1 MAIKA
6 IVFDCFGVLY
16 NDALK
21 DFLARNKQAID
32 GNEGYYYHLCNQSD
46 AGLISDD
53 DFYRDFAEISGESP
67 QELRAEF
74 HDTRHV
80 NRRLI
85 PVIEQLKTQYKI
97 GMLSNTGA
105 ALLEEFLAE
114 HGIRHLFGEIVASSD
129 TGYIKPQRE
138 IFEIT
143 AQRLGVALDE
153 IYFIDDS
160 PRNVDAAK
168 SYGMGAHL
176 YTTVA
181 ELQDALRAQG
191 IG

>member
-6 IVFDCFGVLY
+6 VVFDCFGVLY
-16 NDALK
+16 NDALN
-21 DFLARNKQAID
+21 DFLARHAKAIN
-32 GNEGYYYHLCNQSD
+32 GNEGYYRHLCNQSD
-46 AGLISDD
+46 AGLISDEE
-53 DFYRDFAEISGESP
+53 FYREFSEISGESP

-85 PVIEQLKTQYKI
+85 PIIEQLKRDYKI

-105 ALLEEFLAE
+105 ALLEEFLSE
-114 HGIRHLFGEIVASSD
+114 HGIRHLFDEVVASSE

-138 IFEIT
+138 IFELT
-143 AQRLGVALDE
+143 ADRLGAKLDE

-160 PRNVDAAK
+160 LSNVQAAR
-168 SYGMGAHL
+168 SFGMTAHE

-181 ELQDALRAQG
+181 ELQHELKQLK
-191 IG
+191 II

>member
-6 IVFDCFGVLY
+6 VVFDCFGVLY

-21 DFLARNKQAID
+21 DFLARNKQAIN
-32 GNEGYYYHLCNQSD
+32 GNEGYYYYLCNQSD
-46 AGLISDD
+46 AGLISDE
-53 DFYRDFAEISGESP
+53 DFYREFAMVSGESP
-67 QELRAEF
+67 QDLRAEF

-80 NRRLI
+80 NKRLV
-85 PVIEQLKTQYKI
+85 PVIERLKGRYKI

-105 ALLEEFLAE
+105 ALLEEFLNE
-114 HGIRHLFGEIVASSD
+114 HSIRHLFDQIVASSD

-143 AQRLGVALDE
+143 ADRLGVALEE

-160 PRNVDAAK
+160 QTNVQAAR
-168 SYGMGAHL
+168 SYGMQTHL
-176 YTTVA
+176 YVTVA
-181 ELQDALRAQG
+181 ELQAALTDQKV
-191 IG
+191 I